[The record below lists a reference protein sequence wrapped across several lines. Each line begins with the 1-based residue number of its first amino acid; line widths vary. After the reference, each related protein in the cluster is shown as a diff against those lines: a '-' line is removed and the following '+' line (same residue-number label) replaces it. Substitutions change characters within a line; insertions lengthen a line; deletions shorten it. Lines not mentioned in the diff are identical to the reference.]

1 MSGGPLPKTR
11 KHLVP
16 QKIPNNNS
24 YLTTTPTTPSM
35 NQPPSTPKIPGE
47 TFVQKNE
54 SSIKWPFFGGQ
65 TNQQPINQLAR

>member
-1 MSGGPLPKTR
+1 
-11 KHLVP
+11 
-16 QKIPNNNS
+16 
-24 YLTTTPTTPSM
+24 M